1 MQDCVRAV
9 TTPRVGLVTLDARHP
24 AATRSELTYCTGVRD
39 ANAAGDVHG
48 GWIMKLSD
56 EVAGIAACR
65 HARRR
70 VVTAAVDGMRF
81 RHPVRLHDVVTLKA
95 TVNAAWRTS
104 MEVGVHVE
112 AQDVISGESRH
123 TLTAYLTFV
132 ALDDEGRPVPI
143 PPLVPQTPKDRQRW
157 RDANLRRTIRLAG
170 RDRLHELH
178 QPLEA
183 ADPERATTSNGHRNG
198 GS

>member
-1 MQDCVRAV
+1 
-9 TTPRVGLVTLDARHP
+9 
-24 AATRSELTYCTGVRD
+24 
-39 ANAAGDVHG
+39 
-48 GWIMKLSD
+48 MKLSD
-56 EVAGIAACR
+56 EVAGIAASR

-95 TVNAAWRTS
+95 TVNAAWHTS

-123 TLTAYLTFV
+123 TLTAYFTFV
-132 ALDDEGRPVPI
+132 ALNDEGRPVPI

-157 RDANLRRTIRLAG
+157 REANLRRTIRLADH
-170 RDRLHELH
+170 DRLHELY

-183 ADPERATTSNGHRNG
+183 ADPERAATSNGRRTG